1 MQFSMYD
8 SVFAHWKENNIS
20 IILFKFLM
28 VKSFSILR
36 LELWCNNFCLSLVE
50 TSFTNNK
57 YLLIFKT
64 SYSSESFSF
73 WTFRKVNSTVVNS
86 FDLGM
91 AKVLL
96 FKLLRKSKIFT
107 SPRYGFAL
115 SADAQRIAITSSHTK
130 DVLLNFGK
138 KQILLEIYFAISL
151 ERRWSSHTFR
161 YGYLVTTSPQLPTL
175 P

>member
-20 IILFKFLM
+20 SYLFKFLM
-28 VKSFSILR
+28 VKSFSLYLTLQLEFNDARTLFELR
-36 LELWCNNFCLSLVE
+36 PDISAPEKIKDFHVANQQFRYRLAQRKSLASLWQERS
-50 TSFTNNK
+50 TNNK

-73 WTFRKVNSTVVNS
+73 WTFRKVNSTVVIS

-91 AKVLL
+91 NGLSMLVDWLL
-96 FKLLRKSKIFT
+96 PL
-107 SPRYGFAL
+107 
-115 SADAQRIAITSSHTK
+115 
-130 DVLLNFGK
+130 
-138 KQILLEIYFAISL
+138 ISL

>member
-8 SVFAHWKENNIS
+8 SVFAHWEQDIIS
-20 IILFKFLM
+20 IHLFKFLM

-50 TSFTNNK
+50 TSLTNNK

-73 WTFRKVNSTVVNS
+73 WTFRKVNSTVVNG

-91 AKVLL
+91 ACYLCLIGSCGYLTCFRFCYRSRSKARLSYVAIVMLNSL
-96 FKLLRKSKIFT
+96 SQRKLV
-107 SPRYGFAL
+107 
-115 SADAQRIAITSSHTK
+115 IAPAH
-130 DVLLNFGK
+130 
-138 KQILLEIYFAISL
+138 AISL